1 MVGCGDVSLS
11 SCSPSCVCSID
22 CIAVSSCD
30 VADFVTSV
38 CSLKTMIGC
47 LPRSMLMIGH
57 LPPLWFSINLCSRS
71 KVLLCLDVLS
81 FELCLYPPKRCVF
94 VSGW

>member
-1 MVGCGDVSLS
+1 MVGN
-11 SCSPSCVCSID
+11 ID
-22 CIAVSSCD
+22 CIDVSSCD
-30 VADFVTSV
+30 VAAFVSV
-38 CSLKTMIGC
+38 CSLNSLIGC
-47 LPRSMLMIGH
+47 LPMSMLMIGH